1 MNISDFFT
9 NALDLMN
16 QHGVFEKDYHLELD
30 RSKSRLGLC
39 NHTKKKITISKN
51 FVEQQDWDVI
61 KNTVLHEIAH
71 ALVGPNHGHNHV
83 WRQQAMAIGGYD
95 VFLSTGVTYQNVSR
109 DVVRCVAGSDLDH
122 MLKTAGDDYIK
133 VSANDLKDFSMHKE
147 N

>member
-1 MNISDFFT
+1 MSAVYI
-9 NALDLMN
+9 
-16 QHGVFEKDYHLELD
+16 
-30 RSKSRLGLC
+30 R
-39 NHTKKKITISKN
+39 KIRES
-51 FVEQQDWDVI
+51 ES
-61 KNTVLHEIAH
+61 
-71 ALVGPNHGHNHV
+71 GS
-83 WRQQAMAIGGYD
+83 GYD